1 LSILEAS
8 PVLLYRVA
16 HPLYPV
22 FTYVTVVNG
31 IPEQES
37 LSPTREEDRAELIS
51 GLNLKKHMYYYG
63 FCELMFYVVKSCFC
77 FEQTSKIKWLYGDM
91 LCLNSCRGEK
101 EQVYYGE

>member
-22 FTYVTVVNG
+22 FTYVKVVNG

-37 LSPTREEDRAELIS
+37 LSPTREEDW
-51 GLNLKKHMYYYG
+51 
-63 FCELMFYVVKSCFC
+63 
-77 FEQTSKIKWLYGDM
+77 EQSW
-91 LCLNSCRGEK
+91 
-101 EQVYYGE
+101 